1 MPPARITLILFL
13 GLLLLSVVARFDA
26 EADFGAGPRDA
37 AGPPAAPAREIAFV
51 SNVVEGSVSLV
62 DLEARRVLG
71 ALDIKPDGARV
82 GFFRDPL
89 QSFAQQRLEDGGGL
103 NYAQDTDLSRDGT
116 VLFVS
121 RGHLGDVAAFDL
133 ASGALLWRTPV
144 AGIRADHM
152 TRSPDGRRL
161 YVSALI
167 RGGDVVEVLDAA
179 SGTRLG
185 RFATGLWP
193 HDVHTSRDGERVY
206 AASLGDMQRE
216 PAARGEAANA
226 YEVTVV
232 RAADLEV
239 LARHRFDAGVRPFAV
254 TAEET
259 RLYAQLSNTHAVV
272 AYDLAAREIALRR
285 ELPVAPGVRESDW
298 DFEAPHHGLALTPD
312 EETLCLAG
320 RASDY
325 AALVATADLSLLA
338 TVPVGDAPSWAALDA
353 AGALCIL
360 ANTRSDDVSLV
371 SVARREEVARLT
383 VGRAPKHVTVGRVP
397 EAVLAAFEDAGA
409 PVHGRAD

>member
-1 MPPARITLILFL
+1 MTPARITSILFL

-26 EADFGAGPRDA
+26 EADFGAGPRDGSA
-37 AGPPAAPAREIAFV
+37 PPAAPAREIAFV

-62 DLEARRVLG
+62 DLAALRVLG
-71 ALDIKPDGARV
+71 AIDIKPDGARV

-89 QSFAQQRLEDGGGL
+89 QSFAQSRLEESGGL

-121 RGHLGDVAAFDL
+121 RGHLGDVAAFDV

-167 RGGDVVEVLDAA
+167 RGGNVVEVLGAA
-179 SGTRLG
+179 NGARLG
-185 RFATGLWP
+185 RFPTGLWP
-193 HDVHTSRDGERVY
+193 HDVHTSRDGERIY
-206 AASLGDMQRE
+206 AASLGDMQLE
-216 PAARGEAANA
+216 PAARGAAANA
-226 YEVTVV
+226 YEVTVA

-254 TAEET
+254 TADER

-272 AYDLAAREIALRR
+272 AYDLAAREIVQRA
-285 ELPVAPGVRESDW
+285 ELPVAPGVGESDW

-312 EETLCLAG
+312 ERTLCLAG

-325 AALVATADLSLLA
+325 AALVATHDLSLLA
-338 TVPVGDAPSWAALDA
+338 TVPVGDAPSWAAVGG
-353 AGALCIL
+353 AGTLCVL
-360 ANTRSDDVSLV
+360 ANTRSDDVSIV
-371 SVARREEVARLT
+371 SLERQEELARLP
-383 VGRAPKHVTVGRVP
+383 VGRAPKHVTVGPVP
-397 EAVLAAFEDAGA
+397 ETVLAAFERRAEPA
-409 PVHGRAD
+409 RAD